1 MDNRLIFLYRGQM
14 FDDAMTQKDRQS
26 GAMVD
31 SVQAMRLER
40 SEVRVS
46 RLGREGDRT
55 SVGKLLNSR

>member
-1 MDNRLIFLYRGQM
+1 MDSRLIFLHHVRAL
-14 FDDAMTQKDRQS
+14 DEAVTQKDRQS
-26 GAMVD
+26 GGMVD
-31 SVQAMRLER
+31 AVQAMRLER

>member
-1 MDNRLIFLYRGQM
+1 MDSRLIFLHHVRA
-14 FDDAMTQKDRQS
+14 FDEAVTQKDRQS

-31 SVQAMRLER
+31 SVQAVRPER

-46 RLGREGDRT
+46 KPGCDGDRT